1 MLARPFTNANTP
13 MGPFSELIAYPGLS
27 KGVGEITTQT
37 QLWGAEANL
46 RRVLIGNANA
56 GGFELDAIVG
66 YRYLELDE
74 HLTDTEYFFRTP
86 GSNMSIGTPAMSGSV
101 YDSFHT
107 TDVFHG
113 GQIGLNA
120 SYTARSM
127 VDLMAGPLVAFGDLE
142 QSAYINGNQTLYFAN
157 GTVTHTT
164 GGLLGLPNA
173 NIGTFHNSQFA
184 VIPEVTLNV
193 GYQITSHWRVFV
205 GYDFLFLGNSRCGRA
220 ARSTPPSMRPDPE
233 LPSAGQSSAVAGRI
247 PAPRTLL
254 HHERLLR
261 TGHQL
266 GGFSSAGNVIGK
278 PDASAKDSHLG
289 PSLTLCR
296 FGRMPFRFNRAGPFV
311 RRADST
317 AT

>member
-120 SYTARSM
+120 SYTR
-127 VDLMAGPLVAFGDLE
+127 GPWSIDGRALVAFGDLE

-164 GGLLGLPNA
+164 GGLLALPNA

-205 GYDFLFLGNSRCGRA
+205 GYDFLFLGNALRPGGTIDTTIDA
-220 ARSTPPSMRPDPE
+220 ARIPNFPLPGSPAPLPGASRPDPTS
-233 LPSAGQSSAVAGRI
+233 PRATSSHRAS
-247 PAPRTLL
+247 T
-254 HHERLLR
+254 
-261 TGHQL
+261 

-278 PDASAKDSHLG
+278 PDASARDR
-289 PSLTLCR
+289 PWSLADALSL
-296 FGRMPFRFNRAGPFV
+296 RAYAVPIQP
-311 RRADST
+311 RRSI
-317 AT
+317 